1 MKKFY
6 SIIAFVAMFCTSMC
20 LITSCGSDDDE
31 PQREKKQ
38 VVSVYFAEID
48 AGFYLSPAANEG
60 AGKAMHA
67 AQDALQSMPFKDGE
81 TALKLMKEY
90 IKNEFEKL
98 DNDVK
103 YELKERKIKV
113 QMTCKNVEPYVEY
126 VFDCSELQA
135 TAPQVKATI
144 DKVTASGN
152 LDDPTLFS
160 AESAATIKKAL
171 KLLSDNGIGK
181 TIDTEAGTKSQQ
193 DISGLAVRIISEE
206 FDLAKLPEASDPG
219 KNMVTIATIDYTSSY
234 SGKNT
239 SNLVLNTFRNY
250 R

>member
-31 PQREKKQ
+31 PRAKNM
-38 VVSVYFAEID
+38 VISALFVNIID
-48 AGFYLSPAANEG
+48 FNLSDAANEG

-67 AQDALQSMPFKDGE
+67 AQDALQKMPYKDAE
-81 TALKLMKEY
+81 TTLNLMKEY

-98 DNDVK
+98 DNDIK
-103 YELKERKIKV
+103 YELKEHKIKIRIWC
-113 QMTCKNVEPYVEY
+113 TNVEPNVEY
-126 VFDCSELQA
+126 IFDCSELQA
-135 TAPQVKATI
+135 TTPQVKATI
-144 DKVTASGN
+144 DAVTVSNN

-171 KLLSDNGIGK
+171 KLLINNGIGK
-181 TIDTEAGTKSQQ
+181 TINTEAGSKSQQ

-234 SGKNT
+234 SGKRT
-239 SNLVLNTFRNY
+239 SNLTLYTFRNY

>member
-31 PQREKKQ
+31 PQREERQ
-38 VVSVYFAEID
+38 IVSVIFADFVE
-48 AGFYLSPAANEG
+48 GFHLSANANAG

-67 AQDALQSMPFKDGE
+67 AQDALQSMPFKNAE
-81 TALKLMKEY
+81 TTLNLMKEY

-103 YELKERKIKV
+103 YELKINKVKILMSCSNVKP
-113 QMTCKNVEPYVEY
+113 NVEYT
-126 VFDCSELQA
+126 FDCSELQA
-135 TAPQVKATI
+135 TAPQVTATI
-144 DKVTASGN
+144 DAVTASGN

-171 KLLSDNGIGK
+171 EYLSKNGIGK
-181 TIDTEAGTKSQQ
+181 SVKSEAEKSEQ
-193 DISGLAVRIISEE
+193 DVSGLAVRIISEE

-219 KNMVTIATIDYTSSY
+219 KYMVTIATIEYTSSY
-234 SGKNT
+234 SGKRT
-239 SNLVLNTFRNY
+239 SNLALYSFRNS